1 MVLWGSDVTET
12 KSTKINQSRSSP
24 NQIPA
29 GNYMFKVSNRNSRK
43 RCEICSELT
52 IKTPERLPLAN
63 CHKFWHKVTLNPYRS
78 AHARLLRI
86 YILKEN
92 LLLHKD
98 RCCLLWPKRGWH
110 WSSQQGIVYLSTEL
124 RKIRSFLLRI
134 VYLSTELRK
143 IRSFL
148 LRIFSENVARSFMKN
163 FIFCGV
169 QFTRVKGQMV
179 LWNCKIVVWDLY
191 EP

>member
-12 KSTKINQSRSSP
+12 KSTKINQPRSSP
-24 NQIPA
+24 SQIPA
-29 GNYMFKVSNRNSRK
+29 GNYMFKVSNRNTRK
-43 RCEICSELT
+43 GCEICSELT
-52 IKTPERLPLAN
+52 IKTPERRPLEN

-78 AHARLLRI
+78 GHARLLRI

-110 WSSQQGIVYLSTEL
+110 WSSQQGIAYLSTEL
-124 RKIRSFLLRI
+124 RKIW
-134 VYLSTELRK
+134 
-143 IRSFL
+143 SFL
-148 LRIFSENVARSFMKN
+148 LRIFSENVVRSFMKN

-179 LWNCKIVVWDLY
+179 LWNCKIVIWDLY
-191 EP
+191 KL